1 MKLNIQIE
9 IDVDVKEI
17 FSRIPE
23 GLFQQP
29 SDMVTEQDERDY
41 LIESIGD
48 VLNNG
53 YTQTLM
59 NKMDDIIKHP
69 DTCAYSKHHY
79 EVEIEIAKQLSHF
92 KIIE

>member
-1 MKLNIQIE
+1 MKIKIEIE
-9 IDVDVKEI
+9 IDVDIKEI

-23 GLFQQP
+23 GLYTDK
-29 SDMVTEQDERDY
+29 SDMETDQDELEY
-41 LIESIGD
+41 LIDSIGH

-69 DTCAYSKHHY
+69 DTCAWSRHHY
-79 EVEIEIAKQLSHF
+79 EVEEEIGKQLSHF
-92 KIIE
+92 KIIK

>member
-1 MKLNIQIE
+1 MKLKIQIE

-23 GLFQQP
+23 GLFKGP
-29 SDMVTEQDERDY
+29 SDMVTEQDEREY
-41 LIESIGD
+41 LIESIGH

-53 YTQTLM
+53 YTQSLM
-59 NKMDDIIKHP
+59 NKMDSIIEHP
-69 DTCAYSKHHY
+69 DTCTYSEHHY
-79 EVEIEIAKQLSHF
+79 EVEIEIGKQLSHF